1 LTIKE
6 LPFVEAVKVEGGGTL
21 NVLFRQIFPNALPS
35 IAVIA
40 SINVADSVI
49 TEADF
54 TYLGLGVDVAVPDWG
69 FDIYYGYQSL
79 LAGAWWTVFLPG
91 LMVVLLAGGFTFI
104 GEGLSEVLNPRLGKR
119 QMVLLEV
126 KELDISYTTLKGE
139 VRAVQGVSFDLKEQ
153 ETLGIVG
160 EPGCGKS
167 TLGFALLNLVPSQGK
182 VARGKILLDGEDF
195 LALDKKQP
203 RRVRGKMVSMIFQDP
218 MTSLNPVKKIRDH
231 FVEAIRA
238 HDYEVTEERALE
250 KAGKILGQLG
260 MSPDTMA
267 DYPHQLSGGM
277 KQRIMIGLSL
287 ALDPRL
293 LVADEPTTS
302 LDVVIEAQIL
312 DLLRQLKGSLK
323 LSMILITHNL
333 GIVAE
338 VADKIAIMYGGE
350 IFEFTDTRTMFR
362 KPFYPYTQLLLKL
375 VPNIALES
383 TSLEWIPG
391 SPPDLSL
398 PIPGCK
404 FAARC
409 PYAFDRCKVDEPK
422 LVEREPG
429 HLVSCHLYG
438 K

>member
-1 LTIKE
+1 
-6 LPFVEAVKVEGGGTL
+6 
-21 NVLFRQIFPNALPS
+21 
-35 IAVIA
+35 
-40 SINVADSVI
+40 
-49 TEADF
+49 
-54 TYLGLGVDVAVPDWG
+54 
-69 FDIYYGYQSL
+69 
-79 LAGAWWTVFLPG
+79 
-91 LMVVLLAGGFTFI
+91 
-104 GEGLSEVLNPRLGKR
+104 
-119 QMVLLEV
+119 MVLLEV
-126 KELDISYTTLKGE
+126 KELDVSYTTLKGE

-160 EPGCGKS
+160 ESGCGKS
-167 TLGFALLNLVPSQGK
+167 TLGLALLNLMPPQGK
-182 VARGKILLDGEDF
+182 VTHGKILLDGEDI
-195 LALDKKQP
+195 LALDKEQL

-238 HDYEVTEERALE
+238 HDPGVTGDQALE
-250 KAGKILGQLG
+250 KASNILGQLG
-260 MSPDTMA
+260 MSPDRLA

-293 LVADEPTTS
+293 LIADEPTTS

-338 VADKIAIMYGGE
+338 VADKIAIMYGGQ
-350 IFEFTDTRTMFR
+350 IFELTDTKTMFR
-362 KPFYPYTQLLLKL
+362 KPLYPYTQLLLKL

-391 SPPDLSL
+391 SPPDLSS

-404 FAARC
+404 FADRC
-409 PYAFDRCKVDEPK
+409 PYAFDRCGKEPPS
-422 LVEREPG
+422 LREVEPG
-429 HLVSCHLYG
+429 HVVACHLYDG
-438 K
+438 VRK

>member
-1 LTIKE
+1 
-6 LPFVEAVKVEGGGTL
+6 
-21 NVLFRQIFPNALPS
+21 
-35 IAVIA
+35 
-40 SINVADSVI
+40 
-49 TEADF
+49 
-54 TYLGLGVDVAVPDWG
+54 
-69 FDIYYGYQSL
+69 
-79 LAGAWWTVFLPG
+79 
-91 LMVVLLAGGFTFI
+91 
-104 GEGLSEVLNPRLGKR
+104 
-119 QMVLLEV
+119 MVLLEV
-126 KELDISYTTLKGE
+126 KELDVSYTTLKGE

-160 EPGCGKS
+160 ESGCGKS
-167 TLGFALLNLVPSQGK
+167 TLGLALLNLMPPQGK
-182 VARGKILLDGEDF
+182 VTHGKILLDGEDI
-195 LALDKKQP
+195 LALDKEQL

-231 FVEAIRA
+231 FIEAIRA
-238 HDYEVTEERALE
+238 HDPEVTEDQALERA
-250 KAGKILGQLG
+250 GNILKRLG
-260 MSPDTMA
+260 MSSDRLA

-293 LVADEPTTS
+293 LIADEPTTS

-338 VADKIAIMYGGE
+338 VADKIAIMYGGQ
-350 IFEFTDTRTMFR
+350 IFELTDTKTMFR
-362 KPFYPYTQLLLKL
+362 KPLYPYTQLLLKL

-391 SPPDLSL
+391 SPPDLSS

-404 FAARC
+404 FADRC
-409 PYAFDRCKVDEPK
+409 PYAFDRCGKEPPS
-422 LVEREPG
+422 LREVEPG
-429 HLVSCHLYG
+429 HVVACHLYDG
-438 K
+438 GRK